1 MLQVS
6 FGITTLYSMYNMNM
20 KMEIETINC
29 LNNFIWE
36 LNEFVKRNVKIE
48 EISIHNCM
56 FNTTDNNTF
65 KTNL

>member
-36 LNEFVKRNVKIE
+36 LNEFVKRNVK
-48 EISIHNCM
+48 NRG
-56 FNTTDNNTF
+56 N
-65 KTNL
+65 